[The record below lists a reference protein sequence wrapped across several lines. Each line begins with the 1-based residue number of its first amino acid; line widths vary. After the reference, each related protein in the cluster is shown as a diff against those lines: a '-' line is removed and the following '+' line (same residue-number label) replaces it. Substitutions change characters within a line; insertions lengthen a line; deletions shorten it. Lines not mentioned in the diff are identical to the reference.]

1 MADTSFYAKGKSRGN
16 HRKVVVNNATLL
28 IGKAPTKAKR
38 IKMKITMGLSTQKL
52 SGTPEWIAAA
62 HEFVAK
68 HHDPVSPVA
77 EFKGM
82 DISFATENLFNAGV
96 SQAVKCQL
104 RSFQIKEMGDSE
116 EPDVVMTFA
125 IYAPFSTD
133 LWDYLGQMAGDDIWA
148 KFEQSIPDPEEVDDL
163 ELSGEEDAAE
173 DVEDDSEEDAAD
185 EE

>member
-1 MADTSFYAKGKSRGN
+1 MAETSFYAKGKSRGN

-38 IKMKITMGLSTQKL
+38 IKMKITMGLSTQKT
-52 SGTPEWIAAA
+52 SGTPEWISAA
-62 HEFVAK
+62 HDFVAK

-96 SQAVKCQL
+96 SQAVKCQM
-104 RSFQIKEMGDSE
+104 RSFEIKEMGDSE

-125 IYAPFSTD
+125 IYAPFSTN

-148 KFEQSIPDPEEVDDL
+148 KFEQSIPDEEEGEDEL
-163 ELSGEEDAAE
+163 ELTTED
-173 DVEDDSEEDAAD
+173 DDSEESEDSED
-185 EE
+185 EVIEEE